1 LEAAEARLEEIGS
14 AVAADVRRLLPT
26 SFDDP
31 ALRRGLDAALRRQD
45 LTLPPMQIARL
56 VYGAILGREAPLR
69 LTTLTALVNLGAG
82 LHDDVSDGDVTGGRA
97 EQAEALLLSG
107 VCLATLAPFAL
118 TTLVEPARAVRALQ
132 LLWSGL
138 QAMAGGQRRDL
149 ALFDDERPDLRA
161 AESALAK
168 TTGECGMYAAF
179 GAVVAGVTDEAEL
192 ARWEAFG
199 ADVGYVLQLGSD
211 CQDVVDPRGR
221 DIRSG
226 ARTLAIAFA
235 LHDVDG
241 ATYERLCA
249 ALRKARRDA
258 VAAREA
264 RELIIATRTLT
275 ACGTLAEARVARA
288 ERHLTELGPSYP
300 AALQAF
306 VAELSWL
313 RK

>member
-1 LEAAEARLEEIGS
+1 MTVNLEAAEARLEEIGS

-138 QAMAGGQRRDL
+138 QAMAGG
-149 ALFDDERPDLRA
+149 
-161 AESALAK
+161 
-168 TTGECGMYAAF
+168 
-179 GAVVAGVTDEAEL
+179 
-192 ARWEAFG
+192 
-199 ADVGYVLQLGSD
+199 
-211 CQDVVDPRGR
+211 PR
-221 DIRSG
+221 
-226 ARTLAIAFA
+226 
-235 LHDVDG
+235 
-241 ATYERLCA
+241 
-249 ALRKARRDA
+249 
-258 VAAREA
+258 
-264 RELIIATRTLT
+264 
-275 ACGTLAEARVARA
+275 
-288 ERHLTELGPSYP
+288 
-300 AALQAF
+300 
-306 VAELSWL
+306 
-313 RK
+313 